1 MVLSVNKAKRL
12 SSVNHTIKA
21 IHHLHHHQE
30 SEARGNSDNFICT
43 MPYFNPD
50 DILF

>member
-1 MVLSVNKAKRL
+1 MVLAVNNAERL
-12 SSVNHTIKA
+12 SSVNHTVKA

-30 SEARGNSDNFICT
+30 SKAPGHSDNFICI
-43 MPYFNPD
+43 MAYFNAD